1 MQVTLYKT
9 NMEII
14 AGLGPGR
21 RGGAGG
27 VAPARYCLYPSIL
40 EFQMKVREDFTIT
53 EKGPTSSFIFK
64 TCPLN
69 ILEIGMQVQRS

>member
-14 AGLGPGR
+14 AGLGPCRG
-21 RGGAGG
+21 GGAGG

-40 EFQMKVREDFTIT
+40 EFLMKVREDFTIT

-69 ILEIGMQVQRS
+69 ILEIGMQVKRS

>member
-1 MQVTLYKT
+1 
-9 NMEII
+9 MEII

-27 VAPARYCLYPSIL
+27 VAPARYCLYPSII

-53 EKGPTSSFIFK
+53 EKGLQALSLRFTS
-64 TCPLN
+64 TYRGVNVL
-69 ILEIGMQVQRS
+69 LA

>member
-21 RGGAGG
+21 GGGAGG
-27 VAPARYCLYPSIL
+27 VAPARYCLYPTVL
-40 EFQMKVREDFTIT
+40 DLQTKVREDLTLF
-53 EKGPTSSFIFK
+53 SFGQLFF
-64 TCPLN
+64 C
-69 ILEIGMQVQRS
+69 